1 MVVLML
7 VAIAGQAQDRLLRI
21 DNGDLSPRTTHDRLA
36 FFYKEIERL
45 FAPSGTAF
53 GVVSIPSFY
62 RESAL
67 SYDSVSHMLIARGLD
82 KSLWTATEDM
92 KRYKAPLVKVFSLAI
107 TDQQAQMLKKI
118 WTAAVDN
125 AEDKL
130 DNTLDGTSWEFFIDG
145 KWALTH
151 RYRHLLVKLTSD
163 ITDAVCE
170 GNANML
176 DSILRA
182 DGQRV
187 LDRLTL
193 PLPDISHLK
202 KVNTLIVVD
211 GTPLPDSL
219 SYLYK
224 AGAPPNEY
232 FYKRHRFISNS
243 NLYHDEYDTLPFA
256 EKYGINAERV
266 VEYTTVPDTLC
277 NDYVN
282 KHPEVKKNR
291 RYVEG
296 YVSDDNGKPLSGAFV
311 IMSGWTAGAATDAKG
326 HFDFW
331 LPLDCKTLDAYCDDY
346 QPVFKIKIT
355 NKPFNIRMLSIS
367 HH

>member
-1 MVVLML
+1 MLIL

-21 DNGDLSPRTTHDRLA
+21 DNGDLSSRTTHDRLA
-36 FFYKEIERL
+36 FFHKEIERL

-53 GVVSIPSFY
+53 GVVRIPSFH

-67 SYDSVSHMLIARGLD
+67 SYDSVSHMLIARVLD

-92 KRYKAPLVKVFSLAI
+92 KRYKAPLVKAFSLTI

-163 ITDAVCE
+163 ITDAVYK
-170 GNANML
+170 GNANTI

-219 SYLYK
+219 SNLYK
-224 AGAPPNEY
+224 TGAPPNEF
-232 FYKRHRFISNS
+232 FYKHHRFISNT
-243 NLYHDEYDTLPFA
+243 NLYHDEFDTRPFA
-256 EKYGINAERV
+256 EKYGKNAERV
-266 VEYTTVPDTLC
+266 VEFTTVPDTLC

-296 YVSDDNGKPLSGAFV
+296 YVTDDNGKPLSGAFV

-346 QPVFKIKIT
+346 QAVLKIKIT
-355 NKPFNIRMLSIS
+355 NKPINIRMKPSMFS
-367 HH
+367 K